1 RQHVFGEL
9 VRRLTDV
16 IDVLEDVTFRRM
28 DVRLATYL
36 LAASDAD
43 SRLVSKTHQAI
54 AGDLGSSREVVS
66 RLLKEFE
73 HDGAL
78 TLSRGRIAIVDSAK
92 LRGMA
97 SGYDSWSV
105 T

>member
-1 RQHVFGEL
+1 MFGEL

-36 LAASDAD
+36 IAAADAD
-43 SRLVSKTHQAI
+43 SGKGSKTHQAI
-54 AGDLGSSREVVS
+54 AADLGSSREVVS

-73 HDGAL
+73 RKSVL
-78 TLSRGRIAIVDSAK
+78 SLSRGSIQVTDGRALRDRASVSDAIT
-92 LRGMA
+92 
-97 SGYDSWSV
+97 V